1 MKTATLPSTP
11 TGATKNDRRISF
23 IRNASAVSHTGATP
37 PNGISARR
45 FYRHDA

>member
-1 MKTATLPSTP
+1 MKIASLTSISTS
-11 TGATKNDRRISF
+11 ATKIGRRISF

-37 PNGISARR
+37 QNGIAARR